1 MRPTILNNNTTATIT
16 GKQNQS
22 KPTTTKEERVKV
34 VVRIRPLNSRGEQS
48 SNKIWKVN
56 KENNTIHQTTTDG
69 VHQDGVHDVYE
80 YAHTF
85 DGESNTKDVYDS
97 VGKPIVSAVL
107 NNGEDGTICAY
118 GQTASGKTYTMQGLG
133 VTSSSSSSIEQQ
145 DGGGIIQMTAN
156 DIFAHI
162 NAQHPTTQKFVV
174 RVSYIEIYNE
184 EVRDLLSTEPGDA
197 KRNIREKDGIFF
209 VEHSIDRVVYS
220 MNELLEVVSDGE
232 KNRSVGSTQ
241 MNERSSRSHSILR
254 ITVERRTPSSSVPT
268 ISTLNL
274 VDCEYGALSG
284 VLCDSF
290 RMYQKSC
297 THLSP
302 LLHYSGWI
310 RECKEHWGYG
320 RSSKRGWKD

>member
-1 MRPTILNNNTTATIT
+1 MRPTILNNNTTATTT
-16 GKQNQS
+16 GKQKQI
-22 KPTTTKEERVKV
+22 KPITTKEERVKV
-34 VVRIRPLNSRGEQS
+34 VVRIRPLNSRELS

-56 KENNTIHQTTTDG
+56 KENNTIHQTTVDG
-69 VHQDGVHDVYE
+69 MHQDGVHDVYE

-85 DGESNTKDVYDS
+85 DTESNTKEVYES

-133 VTSSSSSSIEQQ
+133 VTSSSSGIEQQ

-156 DIFAHI
+156 DIFTHI
-162 NAQHPTTQKFVV
+162 NAHSTTQKFVV

-220 MNELLEVVSDGE
+220 MTELLEVVSYGE

-254 ITVERRTPSSSVPT
+254 ITVERRTPSSSSVPT

-274 VDCEYGALSG
+274 VDCEYGAGSMK
-284 VLCDSF
+284 SS
-290 RMYQKSC
+290 MYQKSH

-310 RECKEHWGYG
+310 RECKKHWGYG
-320 RSSKRGWKD
+320 RSSKRGW

>member
-1 MRPTILNNNTTATIT
+1 MLSPMRSPMQSPMRPTILNNNTTAT
-16 GKQNQS
+16 GKKQS
-22 KPTTTKEERVKV
+22 KPTTTKEEKVKV
-34 VVRIRPLNSRGEQS
+34 VVRIRPLNSREQS

-85 DGESNTKDVYDS
+85 DDESNTKEVYDS

-133 VTSSSSSSIEQQ
+133 VTSSSIEQQ
-145 DGGGIIQMTAN
+145 DERGIIQMTAS
-156 DIFAHI
+156 DIFTHI
-162 NAQHPTTQKFVV
+162 NAHPTTQKFVV

-184 EVRDLLSTEPGDA
+184 EVRDLLSTGTGDA
-197 KRNIREKDGIFF
+197 KRNIREKEGIFF

-274 VDCEYGALSG
+274 VDCE
-284 VLCDSF
+284 
-290 RMYQKSC
+290 
-297 THLSP
+297 
-302 LLHYSGWI
+302 
-310 RECKEHWGYG
+310 
-320 RSSKRGWKD
+320 